1 MRIKERIKDFAKVL
15 LAAVLG
21 AVAVMILY
29 LAFLLALGVSMAQ
42 LGIGW

>member
-1 MRIKERIKDFAKVL
+1 MRINERIKDLAKVL

-29 LAFLLALGVSMAQ
+29 LVFLLAVGVSMAQ
-42 LGIGW
+42 FGIGW